1 MKKFIAIAL
10 ILLFL
15 SGCTTRTSFGECIGI
30 TDNPKPNLV
39 YKVSYWNLFM
49 AFIFS
54 ETIIVPVVVVFDSLK
69 CPIGKD

>member
-1 MKKFIAIAL
+1 MKKFIVIAL

-30 TDNPKPNLV
+30 TDTPKPNLV
-39 YKVSYWNLFM
+39 YRLSYWNVFL

-54 ETIIVPVVVVFDSLK
+54 ETIVVPAVVIFADLR
-69 CPIGKD
+69 CPVEKN